1 MTEVV
6 TGLVNSFA
14 ECNCSYMCDGI
25 VFYNIYL
32 NASPVPLGTISVSCM
47 KSVHTF
53 NILLHAIE
61 G

>member
-14 ECNCSYMCDGI
+14 ECNCSYMCNGI

-32 NASPVPLGTISVSCM
+32 NASPVPLGTVSV
-47 KSVHTF
+47 
-53 NILLHAIE
+53 N
-61 G
+61 